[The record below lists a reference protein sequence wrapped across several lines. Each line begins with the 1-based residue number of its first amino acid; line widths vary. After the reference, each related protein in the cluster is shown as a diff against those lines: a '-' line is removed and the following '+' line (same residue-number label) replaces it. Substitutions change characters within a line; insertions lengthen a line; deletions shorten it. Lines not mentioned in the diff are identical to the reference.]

1 MTSRQTLTESCHVF
15 HSIDPNPADGYLA
28 LTLEMQGVFP
38 NHWVGRCRETNTMAK
53 ATSRYALRQALQK
66 EILADLTAAQEKGN
80 LPAALEKLTIE
91 FHLLNPGQTPP
102 PELNEGRF
110 LFLGPA

>member
-1 MTSRQTLTESCHVF
+1 MASLPPVTESCHVF
-15 HSIDPNPADGYLA
+15 HSIDPHPADGYLA

-38 NHWVGRCRETNTMAK
+38 NHWVGRCLETNTMAK
-53 ATSRYALRQALQK
+53 ATSRYALRQRLQK

-80 LPAALEKLTIE
+80 LPAALKKLDIA

-102 PELNEGRF
+102 PELNKGRF
-110 LFLGPA
+110 LILGPA